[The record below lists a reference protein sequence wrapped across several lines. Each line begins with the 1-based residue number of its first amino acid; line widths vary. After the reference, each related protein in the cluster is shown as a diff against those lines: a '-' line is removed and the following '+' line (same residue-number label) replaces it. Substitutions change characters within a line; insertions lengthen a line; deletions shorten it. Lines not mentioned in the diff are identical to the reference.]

1 MVWSFTVCTDFA
13 QLHLPNLGNI
23 LNNNNCIHE
32 FNIIIILALV
42 LMISVLVILVV
53 GTVIRPVMLDHHH
66 LNLMR
71 QVFVQS
77 LHKAAL
83 FMEELLLRVAKVP
96 LE

>member
-1 MVWSFTVCTDFA
+1 
-13 QLHLPNLGNI
+13 
-23 LNNNNCIHE
+23 
-32 FNIIIILALV
+32 
-42 LMISVLVILVV
+42 MISVLVILVV